1 MSAPMFYCLTLGAL
15 IVSVLIAERDIRL
28 KTTVRGVL
36 FTALYAGGFLGRM
49 YDEMYDYT
57 DSAFTIDM
65 LYVAAVAVIDLAAVA
80 VTGVLR
86 CAVYGEWRQFGREM
100 TGEAVGWAFVWLM
113 TMGYIWMIR
122 SLPVLYIA
130 LVPAVMAL
138 APIAVKHMDGK
149 RSTPAAY
156 VATVT
161 CLTVTVAGWMLCFR
175 AVIVM
180 PGLLTAMGVTAPYP
194 GYAPAIVGAA
204 MLFAPLF
211 IFIYALTE
219 KE

>member
-15 IVSVLIAERDIRL
+15 VVSVLISERDIRL
-28 KTTVRGVL
+28 KTTMRGVL

-86 CAVYGEWRQFGREM
+86 CAVYGEWRPFGREM
-100 TGEAVGWAFVWLM
+100 AEEAAGWVFVWLM
-113 TMGYIWMIR
+113 TMGYIWMLR

-130 LVPAVMAL
+130 VVPAVMAL
-138 APIAVKHMDGK
+138 APIAVKLMDDK

-156 VATVT
+156 VAAVT

-175 AVIVM
+175 AVLVM

-204 MLFAPLF
+204 MLFAPIF
-211 IFIYALTE
+211 IFVYTLTE

>member
-1 MSAPMFYCLTLGAL
+1 MFYCLTLGAL
-15 IVSVLIAERDIRL
+15 VVSVLISERDVRL

-49 YDEMYDYT
+49 YDEMYYYI
-57 DSAFTIDM
+57 DSALAIDM

-86 CAVYGEWRQFGREM
+86 CAVYGEWRPFGREM
-100 TGEAVGWAFVWLM
+100 AEEAVGWVFVWLM
-113 TMGYIWMIR
+113 TMGYIRMLR

-130 LVPAVMAL
+130 VVPAVMAL
-138 APIAVKHMDGK
+138 APIAVKLMDDK
-149 RSTPAAY
+149 RSTPTAY
-156 VATVT
+156 VAAVT

>member
-1 MSAPMFYCLTLGAL
+1 MFYCLTLGSL
-15 IVSVLIAERDIRL
+15 VVSVLISERDIRL
-28 KTTVRGVL
+28 KTTVRGIL

-49 YDEMYDYT
+49 YDEMYYYI
-57 DSAFTIDM
+57 DSALAIDM

-86 CAVYGEWRQFGREM
+86 CAVYGEWRPFGREM
-100 TGEAVGWAFVWLM
+100 AEGAAGWAFIWLM

-130 LVPAVMAL
+130 VVPAVMAL
-138 APIAVKHMDGK
+138 APIAVKLMDDK

>member
-1 MSAPMFYCLTLGAL
+1 MFYCLTLGAL

>member
-15 IVSVLIAERDIRL
+15 VVSVLISERDVRL

-49 YDEMYDYT
+49 YDEMYYYI
-57 DSAFTIDM
+57 DSALAIDM

-86 CAVYGEWRQFGREM
+86 CAVYGEWRPFGREM
-100 TGEAVGWAFVWLM
+100 AEEAVGWVFVWLM
-113 TMGYIWMIR
+113 TMGYIRMLR

-130 LVPAVMAL
+130 VVPAVMAL
-138 APIAVKHMDGK
+138 APIAVKLMDDK
-149 RSTPAAY
+149 RSTPTAY
-156 VATVT
+156 VAAVT

>member
-1 MSAPMFYCLTLGAL
+1 MFYCLTLGAL
-15 IVSVLIAERDIRL
+15 VVSVLITERDIRL

-49 YDEMYDYT
+49 YDEMYDNIDT
-57 DSAFTIDM
+57 AFTIDM
-65 LYVAAVAVIDLAAVA
+65 FYVAAVAVIDLAAVA

-86 CAVYGEWRQFGREM
+86 CAVYGEWRAFGREM
-100 TGEAVGWAFVWLM
+100 AEEAVGWVFVWLM
-113 TMGYIWMIR
+113 TMGYIRMLR

-130 LVPAVMAL
+130 VVPAVMAL
-138 APIAVKHMDGK
+138 APIAVKLMDDK

-156 VATVT
+156 VAAVT
-161 CLTVTVAGWMLCFR
+161 CLMVTVAGWMLCFR
-175 AVIVM
+175 AVLVM

>member
-15 IVSVLIAERDIRL
+15 VVSVLIAERDIRL

-49 YDEMYDYT
+49 YDEMYDYL
-57 DSAFTIDM
+57 DSALAIDM

-86 CAVYGEWRQFGREM
+86 CAVYGEWRPFGREM
-100 TGEAVGWAFVWLM
+100 AEEAVGWAFVWLM
-113 TMGYIWMIR
+113 TMGYIRMLR

-130 LVPAVMAL
+130 VVPAVMAL
-138 APIAVKHMDGK
+138 APIAVKLMDDK

>member
-1 MSAPMFYCLTLGAL
+1 MFYCLTLGAL
-15 IVSVLIAERDIRL
+15 VVSVLISERDIRL

-49 YDEMYDYT
+49 YDEMYYYI
-57 DSAFTIDM
+57 DSALAIDM

-86 CAVYGEWRQFGREM
+86 CAVYGEWRPFGREM
-100 TGEAVGWAFVWLM
+100 AEEAVGWAFVWLM
-113 TMGYIWMIR
+113 TMGYIRMLR

-130 LVPAVMAL
+130 VVPAVMAL
-138 APIAVKHMDGK
+138 APIAVKLMDDK

-161 CLTVTVAGWMLCFR
+161 CLTVTAAGWMLCFR

>member
-1 MSAPMFYCLTLGAL
+1 MFYCLTLGAL
-15 IVSVLIAERDIRL
+15 VVSVLISERDIRL
-28 KTTVRGVL
+28 KTTVRGVM

-49 YDEMYDYT
+49 YDEMYYYI
-57 DSAFTIDM
+57 DSAFAIDM

-86 CAVYGEWRQFGREM
+86 CAVYGEWRPFGREM
-100 TGEAVGWAFVWLM
+100 AEEAVGWAFVWLM
-113 TMGYIWMIR
+113 TMGYIRMLR

-130 LVPAVMAL
+130 VVPAVMAL
-138 APIAVKHMDGK
+138 APIAVKLMDDK
-149 RSTPAAY
+149 RSTPLSY
-156 VATVT
+156 VVAVT

-204 MLFAPLF
+204 MLFAPIF
-211 IFIYALTE
+211 IFVYTLTE

>member
-15 IVSVLIAERDIRL
+15 VVSVLISERDIRL

-49 YDEMYDYT
+49 YDEMYDYI
-57 DSAFTIDM
+57 DSALAIDM

-86 CAVYGEWRQFGREM
+86 CAVYGEWRPFGREM
-100 TGEAVGWAFVWLM
+100 AEEAVGWAFVWLM
-113 TMGYIWMIR
+113 TMGYIWMLR

-130 LVPAVMAL
+130 VVPAVMAL
-138 APIAVKHMDGK
+138 APIAVKLMDDK

-156 VATVT
+156 VAAVT

>member
-1 MSAPMFYCLTLGAL
+1 MSALMFYCLTLGAL
-15 IVSVLIAERDIRL
+15 VVSVLISERDIRL

-49 YDEMYDYT
+49 YDEMYYYI
-57 DSAFTIDM
+57 DSALAIDM

-86 CAVYGEWRQFGREM
+86 CAVYGEWRPFGREM
-100 TGEAVGWAFVWLM
+100 AGEAAGWAFVWLM
-113 TMGYIWMIR
+113 TMGYIRMLR

-130 LVPAVMAL
+130 VVPAVMAL
-138 APIAVKHMDGK
+138 APIAVKLMDDK

-211 IFIYALTE
+211 IFIYALTG

>member
-1 MSAPMFYCLTLGAL
+1 MFYCLTLGAL
-15 IVSVLIAERDIRL
+15 VVSVLITERDIRL

-49 YDEMYDYT
+49 YDEMYYYI
-57 DSAFTIDM
+57 DSALAIDM

-86 CAVYGEWRQFGREM
+86 CAVYGEWRPFGREM
-100 TGEAVGWAFVWLM
+100 AEEAVGWVFVWLM
-113 TMGYIWMIR
+113 TMGYIRMLR

-130 LVPAVMAL
+130 VVPAVMAL
-138 APIAVKHMDGK
+138 APIAVKLMDDK
-149 RSTPAAY
+149 RSTPTAY

>member
-1 MSAPMFYCLTLGAL
+1 MFYCLTLGAL
-15 IVSVLIAERDIRL
+15 VVSVLITERDIRL

-49 YDEMYDYT
+49 YDEMYYCI
-57 DSAFTIDM
+57 DSAFAIDM
-65 LYVAAVAVIDLAAVA
+65 LYVAAVAAIDLAAVA
-80 VTGVLR
+80 VTGVVR
-86 CAVYGEWRQFGREM
+86 CAVYGEWRMFGREM
-100 TGEAVGWAFVWLM
+100 AEEAVGWAFVWLM
-113 TMGYIWMIR
+113 TMGYIRMLR

-138 APIAVKHMDGK
+138 APIAVKLMDDK
-149 RSTPAAY
+149 RSTPLSY
-156 VATVT
+156 VAAVT

-175 AVIVM
+175 AVLVM
-180 PGLLTAMGVTAPYP
+180 PGLLTAMDVTAPYP